1 MFHSIRRVG
10 SLAALLVLFSVLGCG
25 ADNATTVSAP
35 PPEMTPEQKAELAKK
50 QTNITPHLPTRNACS
65 LRIDLEHLAASH
77 FSVFS
82 LFLFWS
88 L

>member
-50 QTNITPHLPTRNACS
+50 QNEHYAAPSNAERMQS
-65 LRIDLEHLAASH
+65 SN
-77 FSVFS
+77 
-82 LFLFWS
+82 
-88 L
+88 